1 MIIKQILFVSTL
13 ENVKWIVWRIWILML
28 GGKGLILNLT
38 FINTIYFVPSLK
50 KWLLSF
56 HLRGKSLPLLQ
67 PNQLQQMCLGN
78 KSCNIAVHDEIIYM
92 YASVLHRSIRKNLS
106 KCVCNSAHDII
117 LPSNLSY
124 SHINC
129 TRNYRHYTLLNL
141 KTKYSL
147 MRRDLIK

>member
-1 MIIKQILFVSTL
+1 M
-13 ENVKWIVWRIWILML
+13 W
-28 GGKGLILNLT
+28 GGKRSILNLT
-38 FINTIYFVPSLK
+38 YINTIYFVPSLK

-124 SHINC
+124 RHLNSA
-129 TRNYRHYTLLNL
+129 RNYRNCSLLNL

-147 MRRDLIK
+147 MRRDLIKYKYI